1 MVSLPQSSYD
11 DDVCLHHA
19 CAAAGSADEPKA
31 QVGTLLKLGALFA
44 GWYLANIYFN
54 M

>member
-1 MVSLPQSSYD
+1 VPED
-11 DDVCLHHA
+11 KPVGKV
-19 CAAAGSADEPKA
+19 AGLI
-31 QVGTLLKLGALFA
+31 GLGALFA

>member
-1 MVSLPQSSYD
+1 VLIPAGAAPD
-11 DDVCLHHA
+11 DKPAVGKV
-19 CAAAGSADEPKA
+19 AG
-31 QVGTLLKLGALFA
+31 LLGLGALFA